1 MIQTYDE
8 ALKWIHQ
15 RLRLGIKPGLKR
27 MEWMMDKL
35 GHPERRVKAVHI
47 AGTNGKG
54 STLCYLRQILQE
66 AGYSV
71 GTFTSP
77 YVEQFNERI
86 SVNGQPIS
94 DAELLQ
100 LAQTIEP
107 LAEELGKTELGE
119 PTEFEIITAMMFYYF
134 GKVNIQD
141 VVVIETGL
149 GGRFDSTNIIY
160 PLLSIITN
168 IGYDHMHILGET
180 LEAIAFEKAGIIKP
194 GVPVITAVEQPE
206 ALQVIK
212 ERAAEAKAKAYILDR
227 DFAAAD
233 FEPIETGEQFSVETP
248 FAQYPRLATT
258 MFGAHQVKNAA
269 LAVMAADYL
278 RTYYSFI
285 IEESHIRSGIEQ
297 AQWLG
302 RFERISNE
310 PLMII
315 DGAHNEEGIQSL
327 IETVKTH
334 YADKA
339 VHILFAALT
348 DKPLN
353 KMIQPLAN
361 MAASITFT
369 SFDFPRAAT
378 AKQLEELCSH
388 PNKACTENWQEWL
401 TEKQEKYTEQDL
413 FLITGSLYYISEVRK
428 FLKN

>member
-15 RLRLGIKPGLKR
+15 RLRLGMKPGLKR